1 MNIFLKNRLA
11 SLLLI
16 LLLWVVPQSVYAED
30 GDDYSF
36 SIAELQN
43 SLLDNYD
50 IDLFGFMEIRSG
62 WRLQN
67 DPYEKDASL
76 GEARIQ
82 LDLGRDIGWGLIK
95 IKGDLGNDFV
105 TDKAITDLREM
116 HLSFSPLDNADIKV
130 GRQVL
135 TWGTGDL
142 LFINDLF
149 PKDWESFFIGRDD
162 EYLKAPSNAI
172 KTSLFFDQANLDLV
186 YVPEFNNSNY
196 IDGSRISYWNNIL
209 DRTAGRDYVFDDIER
224 NKVFSDSELAGRLY
238 KNIGGKEIALYG
250 YYGFWKTPEGL
261 DMTTMRLIYP
271 RLAVYGASIRGTM
284 MGGIA
289 NLEVGYYDSLDDQ
302 SGENSTIRNSELR
315 FLVGYE
321 RELADNLTGGFQYYL
336 EAIQNYDEYRATLT
350 PGTPEADEYRHL
362 LTMRLTKLML
372 NQNLRLSLFAYYS
385 PSDKD
390 TYLRPKTHYKITD
403 HWAIE
408 AGGNLFGGS
417 DDHTFFGQFDR
428 NTNIYASAR
437 YSF

>member
-1 MNIFLKNRLA
+1 MANSLINKA
-11 SLLLI
+11 VGLLLA
-16 LLLWVVPQSVYAED
+16 LLLCAIPHGAQAGNGESS
-30 GDDYSF
+30 SF
-36 SIAELQN
+36 PIVELQN
-43 SLLDNYD
+43 SLLDQYN
-50 IDLFGFMEIRSG
+50 LELAGFMEARSG

-76 GEARIQ
+76 GEARLQ
-82 LDLGRDIGWGLIK
+82 LDLGRDLDWGLLK
-95 IKGDLGNDFV
+95 LKGDLGHDFV
-105 TDKAITDLREM
+105 TDKTITELREA
-116 HLSFSPLDNADIKV
+116 HLSFSPLDNADLKV

-149 PKDWESFFIGRDD
+149 PKDWEAFFIGRDD
-162 EYLKAPSNAI
+162 EYLKAPSDAL
-172 KTSLFFDQANLDLV
+172 KTSFFFDQANLDLV

-209 DRTAGRDYVFDDIER
+209 GRTAGRDYVFADEER
-224 NKVFSDSELAGRLY
+224 NRVFSDFELAGRLY
-238 KNIGGKEIALYG
+238 KNIGGKEVALYG

-261 DMTTMRLIYP
+261 DMTSMHLIYP
-271 RLAVYGASIRGTM
+271 RMAAYGASIRGTV
-284 MGGIA
+284 MGGIG

-302 SGENSTIRNSELR
+302 NGENSTIRNSEFR
-315 FLVGYE
+315 FLAGFE
-321 RELADNLTGGFQYYL
+321 QELADNLTGGFQYYL
-336 EAIQNYDEYRATLT
+336 EIIQNYDAYRAALN
-350 PGTPEADEYRHL
+350 PGVPEADQYRHL

-372 NQNLRLSLFAYYS
+372 NQNLRLSLFTYYS

-390 TYLRPKTHYKITD
+390 VYLRPKAHYKITD

-408 AGGNLFGGS
+408 TGGNLFGGS

-428 NTNIYASAR
+428 NTNVYASAR

>member
-1 MNIFLKNRLA
+1 MNIFSKNRLA
-11 SLLLI
+11 VLLLI
-16 LLLWVVPQSVYAED
+16 LLLSVIPQSGYAQD
-30 GDDYSF
+30 SNTSSF
-36 SIAELQN
+36 SIVELQN

-50 IDLFGFMEIRSG
+50 LELAGFMEFRSG
-62 WRLQN
+62 WRLQD
-67 DPYEKDASL
+67 DPYEKDAAL

-82 LDLGRDIGWGLIK
+82 LDLGHDLGWGLIK
-95 IKGDLGNDFV
+95 IKGDFGNDFV
-105 TDKAITDLREM
+105 TNEAITDLREM
-116 HLSFSPLDNADIKV
+116 HLSFSPLDNADVKI

-162 EYLKAPSNAI
+162 EYLKAPSDAL
-172 KTSLFFDQANLDLV
+172 KTSFFFDQANLDLI
-186 YVPEFNNSNY
+186 YVPKFNNSNY
-196 IDGSRISYWNNIL
+196 IDGSRISYWNNVL
-209 DRTAGRDYVFDDIER
+209 GRTAGRDYIFADDER
-224 NKVFSDSELAGRLY
+224 NKVFSDSELAARLY
-238 KNIGGKEIALYG
+238 RNIGGKEVALYG
-250 YYGFWKTPEGL
+250 YYGFWKTPEGI
-261 DMTTMRLIYP
+261 DMTSMRLIYP
-271 RLAVYGASIRGTM
+271 RLAVYGASIRGTV
-284 MGGIA
+284 MGGIG
-289 NLEVGYYDSLDDQ
+289 NLEAGYYDSLDDQ
-302 SGENSTIRNSELR
+302 SGENSTIRNSEFR
-315 FLVGYE
+315 FLAGYE

-336 EAIQNYDEYRATLT
+336 EIIQNYDEYRAALT
-350 PGTPEADEYRHL
+350 PGAPEADEYRHL

-390 TYLRPKTHYKITD
+390 TYLRPKAHYKVTD

-428 NTNIYASAR
+428 NTNIYAGAR